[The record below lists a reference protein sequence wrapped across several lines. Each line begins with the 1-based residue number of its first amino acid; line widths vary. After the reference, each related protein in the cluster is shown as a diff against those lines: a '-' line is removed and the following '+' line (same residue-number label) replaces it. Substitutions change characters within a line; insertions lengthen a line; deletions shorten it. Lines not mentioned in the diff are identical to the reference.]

1 MADSN
6 GDNET
11 CLIEGSSTLRNVRRD
26 FPEWHLGR
34 SPFVFWALDAD
45 IPAVRERVA
54 AAGQHMAGLL
64 LDDYR
69 RQSHITL
76 DLCGFPALAPRHPD
90 DFGAE
95 YLQKQCDAL
104 RLAGLSDFEI
114 ELGGLSSFSSAPFLS
129 VVDRGGSI
137 AALRK
142 CLAVDGRHR
151 LFGNYVPHVTVGLY
165 ADEWPVESVK
175 RRLTG
180 FVSGAALRCRIE
192 RVSLMSYSPAEVAG
206 ALDVLGDYWFA
217 SGEMRW
223 HAAARKMGFPDLPG

>member
-1 MADSN
+1 MADA
-6 GDNET
+6 DEEI

-34 SPFVFWALDAD
+34 SPFVFWALDVD
-45 IPAVRERVA
+45 LPAVRDRVA
-54 AAGQHMAGLL
+54 MAGQHMAGLL

-76 DLCGFPALAPRHPD
+76 DLCGFPAEVQRNPD

-95 YLQKQCDAL
+95 YLQKQCGAL

-129 VVDRGGSI
+129 VVDRGGNI
-137 AALRK
+137 TALRK
-142 CLAVDGRHR
+142 CLAVDGSHR
-151 LFGNYVPHVTVGLY
+151 LFGSYVPHVTVGLY
-165 ADEWPVESVK
+165 ADEWPVEYVK

-180 FVSGAALRCRIE
+180 FPSGAALSCRIK
-192 RVSLMSYSPAEVAG
+192 RVSLMSYSPSEVAG
-206 ALDVLGDYWFA
+206 ALDLLGDYWFA

-223 HAAARKMGFPDLPG
+223 HAAAGKMGFPDFSG